1 MSSQLSANAD
11 DALLFGGVDEEPEK
25 RAAGAPVTALTPTVL
40 LFIAIAAASNILFG
54 FENSII
60 SQAKIDFA
68 ADYNIDKSSLQ
79 YGFLSSAMPLG
90 ATAACLFVGL
100 LQDGLGRRITLILAT
115 TLYLGSVAIE
125 HWALGYGMLVAGRV
139 VTGVAIGTLSSTV
152 PMYIAE
158 LSPPHLRGTLVT
170 LNQVCICVGVL
181 LGYGMD
187 KALSP
192 SWRWELASGTP
203 IALATLLAFIFV
215 TPYSPRWLMTRGREE
230 EARAVLLRLRGGRQ
244 REVAA
249 EMALIAEAVAAGG
262 GAGRWAKL
270 MEPHVRWGVAIG
282 VVAALM
288 QQWCG
293 VNAVNAYAQDIFEAA
308 GFSSG
313 AAATQAIYIG
323 VAKLAFVIVA
333 LYLMD
338 RVGRKPLLLI
348 GAAGMA
354 ATLLALGLTFQLA
367 PNPFPAGVGS
377 VASASLV
384 LYMAFFEVS
393 LGPVLWLLLSELYP
407 IKVKGVAMSVGA
419 FTCWLMTFAVT
430 QLVPIMK
437 GGMGYSGLFFFFAAV
452 CVASFAWIWL
462 YIFETKG
469 RSLEEIEELLKD
481 GSGRG
486 AQKGR
491 SGSGGGGAAT
501 AKLLDG

>member
-1 MSSQLSANAD
+1 MSVEY
-11 DALLFGGVDEEPEK
+11 DAAPLIGDGGEEK
-25 RAAGAPVTALTPTVL
+25 RTAGAAPVTALTPTVL

-139 VTGVAIGTLSSTV
+139 ITGVAIGTLSSTV

-192 SWRWELASGTP
+192 NWRWELASGAP

-215 TPYSPRWLMTRGREE
+215 TPYSPRWLMTRGRDD

-244 REVAA
+244 REVAV

-262 GAGRWAKL
+262 SAGRWAKL

-308 GFSSG
+308 GFSSS

-367 PNPFPAGVGS
+367 PNPFPTAAGGI
-377 VASASLV
+377 ASASLV

-437 GGMGYSGLFFFFAAV
+437 GGLGYNGLFFFFAAV
-452 CVASFAWIWL
+452 CVASFGWIWL

-469 RSLEEIEELLKD
+469 RSLEEIEELLRD
-481 GSGRG
+481 GSRRRG
-486 AQKGR
+486 AEK
-491 SGSGGGGAAT
+491 SSGAAA